1 MRKARTRPR
10 KKNPQCRSIW
20 IKVESYTDDCTTAS
34 TISNQDN
41 VEKLSTRAKAE
52 EEIEEILD
60 EKFSENIGENLS
72 QKFKEKAEGKES
84 FKKQVRQVP
93 RAIEEQFDFKR
104 ILMSLKDLTNEI
116 NQGVEEVRK
125 QCSNVLERI

>member
-10 KKNPQCRSIW
+10 KKNSECRSIW
-20 IKVESYTDDCTTAS
+20 IKVQSYTDDCTTAS

-41 VEKLSTRAKAE
+41 VEKLSVHVKAE
-52 EEIEEILD
+52 EKIEENTD
-60 EKFSENIGENLS
+60 EKFSENLGGKFSENLS
-72 QKFKEKAEGKES
+72 EKS
-84 FKKQVRQVP
+84 RS
-93 RAIEEQFDFKR
+93 IEEQFDFKR